1 MKAPKGFKY
10 SPNGY
15 HVVAVTEGEEM
26 CEAAIKAAI
35 DLKITTKAAV
45 TKANKSKEAEAK
57 AAKEAADA
65 EAKAAQEAA
74 DAEAKAAQEAADLAG
89 DGVTGD

>member
-15 HVVAVTEGEEM
+15 HVVVVAEGEEM
-26 CEAAIKAAI
+26 CESAIKAAI

-45 TKANKSKEAEAK
+45 TKANKLK
-57 AAKEAADA
+57 DA

-74 DAEAKAAQEAADLAG
+74 DAEAKAAQEAAEAEAEGTSSDDEASG
-89 DGVTGD
+89 D